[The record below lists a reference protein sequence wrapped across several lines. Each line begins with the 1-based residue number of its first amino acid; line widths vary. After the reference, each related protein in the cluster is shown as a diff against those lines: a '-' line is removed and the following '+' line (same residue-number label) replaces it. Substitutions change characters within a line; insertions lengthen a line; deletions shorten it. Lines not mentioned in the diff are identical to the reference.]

1 MENKIQELTDKIY
14 REGVEKANT
23 QADSLLQEA
32 QKKAKKIIDE
42 ASEKADSIMK
52 DSERKSEELIENT
65 KSELKL
71 FADQSVNA
79 LKSEVTNLLLDEV
92 VSDAV
97 KTTTVNK
104 DFLNEFM
111 LKLAEK
117 WSTQEDII
125 ISTADEKALT
135 DYFSVHAKQ
144 LLDKGVSIKQ
154 VNGLKIHFSISPKDA
169 SYKIDFG
176 DDEFISYFKSFLRPK
191 LIAMLFGDK

>member
-104 DFLNEFM
+104 DFLEN
-111 LKLAEK
+111 LY
-117 WSTQEDII
+117 SQ
-125 ISTADEKALT
+125 
-135 DYFSVHAKQ
+135 
-144 LLDKGVSIKQ
+144 
-154 VNGLKIHFSISPKDA
+154 
-169 SYKIDFG
+169 
-176 DDEFISYFKSFLRPK
+176 
-191 LIAMLFGDK
+191 